1 MDRNLRAF
9 KAVVTTGNLTAA
21 AALVGLTQPAL
32 TKTIRRLER
41 EFGARL
47 FERTPRGM
55 VLTEAGHRLNVRVQA
70 IDMHYR
76 QATEEVHAISSGSV
90 RRFSIAAGAVYHMTM
105 APDLV
110 KLLSSE
116 FPETDFT
123 LDFDVAG
130 LTLPKLVEGEIDLML
145 GALHG
150 VPPEGVS
157 TREFLDV
164 EITPYCC
171 RGSSLANRRKIAPA
185 DLAGCKWIIYKRDRL
200 LAERLRIYCSDHRL
214 PPPVIRMEIDVLAAS
229 FRIVSGTEFLT
240 LAPTSL
246 EGVAAA
252 AGLVP
257 LNLQRPIWK
266 FISGAWFRKS
276 SSEYPIMRRALQA
289 LPALAA
295 TAAQQGHN
303 LQLY

>member
-9 KAVVTTGNLTAA
+9 KEVVATGNLTAA
-21 AALVGLTQPAL
+21 AERIGLTQPAL

-47 FERTPRGM
+47 FARTPRGM
-55 VLTEAGHRLNVRVQA
+55 VLTEAGQRLNVRVQA

-76 QATEEVHAISSGSV
+76 QAGEEIDAITSGSV
-90 RRFSIAAGAVYHMTM
+90 RRFCVAAGAVYHMTM

-116 FPETDFT
+116 FPQTDFA

-130 LTLPKLVEGEIDLML
+130 LTLPKLVEGELDLML
-145 GALHG
+145 GALNG
-150 VPPEGVS
+150 VPPEGIA
-157 TREFLDV
+157 TRKFLEV

-171 RGSSLANRRKIAPA
+171 RGSRLAGRTEISPG
-185 DLAGCKWIIYKRDRL
+185 DLADCRWIIYKRDRL
-200 LAERLRIYCSDHRL
+200 LAERLRLYCRDHLL

-257 LNLQRPIWK
+257 LRLERPIWR
-266 FISGAWFRKS
+266 FVSGAWFRKS
-276 SSEYPIMRRALQA
+276 SSEYPIMRRALQL
-289 LPALAA
+289 LPGLAEN
-295 TAAQQGHN
+295 AAGQGHN